1 MFLNLFSLVAG
12 PTIERQQLSLK
23 FTLNITRYQK
33 NTAAVFM
40 YTISRIMSDKKS
52 RTRAQMKDI
61 KQNFLITYYLFIIYK
76 SKYLCW
82 IFQTPF
88 SRATTFNGTKL
99 QFRINRKIKTE
110 AVGNVPKDSSREQI
124 AYLGRRVCR

>member
-1 MFLNLFSLVAG
+1 
-12 PTIERQQLSLK
+12 
-23 FTLNITRYQK
+23 
-33 NTAAVFM
+33 
-40 YTISRIMSDKKS
+40 MSDKKS

-110 AVGNVPKDSSREQI
+110 AVGNAPKDSSREQI